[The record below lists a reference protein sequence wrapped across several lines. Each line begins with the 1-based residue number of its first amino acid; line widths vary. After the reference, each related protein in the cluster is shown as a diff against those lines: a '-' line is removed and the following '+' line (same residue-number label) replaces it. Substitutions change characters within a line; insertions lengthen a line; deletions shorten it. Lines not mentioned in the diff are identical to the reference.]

1 MSRTYISGY
10 PSTYGLRQSTGCLFG
25 LIQLFDQVGEAAL
38 SAVLTVLVVRHE
50 DTASA
55 VLAGTLAPQPGDL
68 SLVTD
73 LVILQ
78 SSKLDFLMLVLNLL
92 GGGVILLLALL
103 AATTK
108 AEDQV
113 QGGLFLD
120 VVVGQSAAI
129 LQLLAGKDQSLLIW
143 GDALLVL
150 DLGLD
155 ILDSIRGL

>member
-10 PSTYGLRQSTGCLFG
+10 PSTYSLRQSTGCLFG
-25 LIQLFDQVGEAAL
+25 LIQLFDQVGKAAL
-38 SAVLTVLVVRHE
+38 SAVLTVLVVGHE
-50 DTASA
+50 DTATA
-55 VLAGTLAPQPGDL
+55 VLAGTLTPQPGDF

-78 SSKLDFLMLVLNLL
+78 GSKLDFLMLVLNLL
-92 GGGVILLLALL
+92 GGSVILRLALL

-143 GDALLVL
+143 GDALLAL

-155 ILDSIRGL
+155 ILDSI